1 MLRMVA
7 EPLEWRKYDDA
18 ELPRVLEAALEAFAQ
33 HGYHG
38 TSIRELAATAGLSVP
53 GLYHHYPSKQDILVA
68 LLDEVMRDLVQRTA
82 AALEEAGPAPAARFD
97 AWVECLLR
105 FHMFR
110 TKHAFVTS
118 SELRSLEGGN
128 RDQIVAL
135 RDQLQAMLD
144 EVVEA
149 GAADGTFA
157 TPYPKAASRG
167 VTVLC
172 IGVSSWY
179 RPDGPLS
186 PEDLVHRH
194 LVLARGV
201 VNATE

>member
-1 MLRMVA
+1 MVA

-18 ELPRVLEAALEAFAQ
+18 QLPRVLEAALEAFAK

-38 TSIRELAATAGLSVP
+38 TSIRELASTAGLSVP

-68 LLDEVMRDLVQRTA
+68 LLEDVMRDLVQRTA
-82 AALEEAGPAPAARFD
+82 AALEEAGASPAARFD

-118 SELRSLEGGN
+118 SELRSLEGAN
-128 RDQIVAL
+128 RDRIVAL
-135 RDQLQAMLD
+135 RDELQAMLD
-144 EVVEA
+144 SAVED

-186 PEDLVHRH
+186 PEELVHRH